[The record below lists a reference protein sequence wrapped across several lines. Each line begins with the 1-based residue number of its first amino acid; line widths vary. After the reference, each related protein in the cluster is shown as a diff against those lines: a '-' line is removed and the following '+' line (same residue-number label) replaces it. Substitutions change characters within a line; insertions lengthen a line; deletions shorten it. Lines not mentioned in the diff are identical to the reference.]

1 MSDKNLQDTPK
12 AFPNAFDKKTTGRR
26 RMMQLVAVLVASAI
40 VGAGLYLM
48 LGNESLSESPD
59 EVSEE
64 VVECGVEAVDMG
76 LSVRWASCNV
86 GAETPAE
93 VGGYYAWGDS
103 QEHATFGWRDAK
115 SYNRKYPTT
124 LTEDVDIA
132 TITMGEGWRMPTEE
146 EFLELIEKC
155 EWREAERDG
164 CYGFEIVA
172 PNDNTIFL
180 PAAGYK
186 HDTTLYHDGWEALYW
201 SASAVADNDNK
212 RAKALQANN
221 HERSL
226 QEHYRYYGAQVRAV
240 RE

>member
-12 AFPNAFDKKTTGRR
+12 AFPNAFDKQVSGRR

-40 VGAGLYLM
+40 VGVGLYLM
-48 LGNESLSESPD
+48 LGNEPKSETPKRVQ
-59 EVSEE
+59 EA
-64 VVECGVEAVDMG
+64 VEKRGVEAVDMG
-76 LSVRWASCNV
+76 LSVCWASCNV
-86 GAETPAE
+86 GAESPAE

-103 QEHATFGWRDAK
+103 EEHATFGWRDSK

-132 TITMGEGWRMPTEE
+132 TIKMGEGWRMPTKE
-146 EFLELIEKC
+146 EFEELFEKC

-180 PAAGYK
+180 PAVGYK
-186 HDTTLYHDGWEALYW
+186 HGTTLYHDGWEALYW

-212 RAKALQANN
+212 RAKALQASN
-221 HERSL
+221 HDRSL

>member
-1 MSDKNLQDTPK
+1 
-12 AFPNAFDKKTTGRR
+12 
-26 RMMQLVAVLVASAI
+26 
-40 VGAGLYLM
+40 
-48 LGNESLSESPD
+48 
-59 EVSEE
+59 
-64 VVECGVEAVDMG
+64 
-76 LSVRWASCNV
+76 
-86 GAETPAE
+86 

-103 QEHATFGWRDAK
+103 QEHATFAWRDAK
-115 SYNRKYPTT
+115 SYNRKYPAT

-164 CYGFEIVA
+164 CYGFEVVA

-186 HDTTLYHDGWEALYW
+186 HDTTLYHDGLEALYW

-212 RAKALQANN
+212 RAKALQVNN

>member
-1 MSDKNLQDTPK
+1 
-12 AFPNAFDKKTTGRR
+12 
-26 RMMQLVAVLVASAI
+26 
-40 VGAGLYLM
+40 
-48 LGNESLSESPD
+48 
-59 EVSEE
+59 
-64 VVECGVEAVDMG
+64 
-76 LSVRWASCNV
+76 
-86 GAETPAE
+86 

-103 QEHATFGWRDAK
+103 EEHATFGWRDAK

-164 CYGFEIVA
+164 CYGFEVVA
-172 PNDNTIFL
+172 PNENTLFF

-186 HDTTLYHDGWEALYW
+186 HDTTLYHDGLEALYW